1 MPNVFLAVYSDDQA
15 GLFNFHFIRIILWPR
30 ILLETASCVLENS
43 VMFRKAYSINMTYG
57 KLADYFS
64 IRYKPMVV
72 VVDDS
77 FIQLYSCFLGDKIRS
92 PFHSLMPE
100 NESLPMFSQISQVIK
115 S

>member
-1 MPNVFLAVYSDDQA
+1 
-15 GLFNFHFIRIILWPR
+15 
-30 ILLETASCVLENS
+30 
-43 VMFRKAYSINMTYG
+43 MFCKAYSINMTYG

-72 VVDDS
+72 VVVVVDS
-77 FIQLYSCFLGDKIRS
+77 FIQLYSCFLGEKIRS